1 MDGKICQNIKPS
13 NPTRIP
19 SSVQLNTWEGS
30 EDQARYG
37 FYTFLYMLIVFK
49 KFLKKNKI

>member
-30 EDQARYG
+30 EDQAIYG
-37 FYTFLYMLIVFK
+37 FHTFLYMLIVFK